1 MENAA
6 SHLEL
11 DTEQTFKKKGRNKHM
26 KRLLPYMKGYWKECI
41 LGPIFKLLEAI
52 FELIVPLVTAKMIDV
67 GIASGDGGYICRM
80 GGVLIL
86 LAACGLCFA
95 LICQY
100 FAAKCAY
107 GFGTALRSAMYRHV
121 NTLSHSAVDR
131 LGTASLIT
139 RITSDTN
146 SVQSGLNMMIRL
158 ATRCPFLII
167 GAAVMAMRIDLKL
180 SLVFLIAI
188 PIIGGL
194 LYGVTRW
201 TVPRYGENQ
210 SRLDQIARHTREN
223 LDGVRVIRAFSR
235 QEEEIASYR
244 QDCDTFARKSVS
256 VGRVGAILNPASFL
270 IMNLG
275 IVAVLWFG
283 GIRVDTGHL
292 TQGELTAFVNYMTQI
307 ALSMVRMAELLV
319 SFNKAAASAKRIS
332 DVLAEEPEITD
343 GSETAAVRT
352 DVPAVAFDHVTFA
365 YPGGGEAALHD
376 ISFSLNA
383 GETLGIIGGTGS
395 GKSTVANL
403 IPRFYDATRGSVQI
417 YGKDVRSYDLRSL
430 RQLIGVVPQKALLV
444 SGTIGDNLRWG
455 REDAPDQTLVQAC
468 QIAQAWEFVSQT
480 KDGLETSVAQGGRS
494 LSGGQKQRLTIA
506 RALVGAPEILIL
518 DDSMSALDYATDL
531 ALRQALQKELPQTT
545 KIVISQRA
553 TSIQHADHIL
563 VMEDGRCVGY
573 GTHETLLTDCPVY
586 EEIYRMQMQ

>member
-1 MENAA
+1 
-6 SHLEL
+6 
-11 DTEQTFKKKGRNKHM
+11 M
-26 KRLLPYMKGYWKECI
+26 KRLIPYMKGYWKECI
-41 LGPIFKLLEAI
+41 LGPVFKLLEAI
-52 FELIVPLVTAKMIDV
+52 FELIVPLVTAKIIDV
-67 GIASGDGGYICRM
+67 GIANRDAGYIWKM
-80 GGVLIL
+80 GGVMLI

-100 FAAKCAY
+100 FASKCAY
-107 GFGTALRSAMYRHV
+107 GFGTALRRELYHHV
-121 NTLSHSAVDR
+121 NTLSHSEIDR

-146 SVQSGLNMMIRL
+146 TVQSGLNMMIRL

-167 GAAVMAMRIDLKL
+167 GAAIMAMRIDLKL
-180 SLVFLIAI
+180 SVIFLIAI
-188 PIIGGL
+188 PVIGIL
-194 LYGVTRW
+194 LYSVTSW
-201 TVPRYGENQ
+201 TIPQYGKNQ
-210 SRLDQIARHTREN
+210 SKLDNIARHTREN

-235 QEEEIASYR
+235 QQEEIGSYR
-244 QDCDTFARKSVS
+244 EDCDVFARRSII
-256 VGRVGAILNPASFL
+256 VGRVGSILNPASFF
-270 IMNLG
+270 IMNMG

-332 DVLAEEPEITD
+332 DVLAEEPDIRS
-343 GSETAAVRT
+343 GSLTAAEKEQ
-352 DVPAVAFDHVTFA
+352 VPVLAFDHVTFA
-365 YPGGGEAALHD
+365 YPDGGEPALHD

-395 GKSTVANL
+395 GKSTIINL
-403 IPRFYDATRGSVQI
+403 IPRFYDVTEGSVQL
-417 YGKDVRSYDLRSL
+417 YGEDVRKYTLDSL
-430 RQLIGVVPQKALLV
+430 RDLIGVVPQKASLV
-444 SGTIGDNLRWG
+444 SGTIADNLRWG
-455 REDAPDQTLVQAC
+455 NADADENQMIEAC

-480 KDGLETSVAQGGRS
+480 ENGLQTPVAQGGRS

-506 RALVGAPEILIL
+506 RAITGKPSVLIL

-531 ALRQALQKELPQTT
+531 ALRRALQTKMQNVT
-545 KIVISQRA
+545 KIIVSQRA

-563 VMEDGRCVGY
+563 VMDDGACVGY
-573 GTHETLLTDCPVY
+573 GTHDQLLEHCPVY
-586 EEIYRMQMQ
+586 ADIYRTQMQ